1 MTINNI
7 ENLESGASVRGK
19 LNNVIS
25 EVNSLGTAANAD
37 IGDFATSAQGT
48 LADTAVQPSDLSTVA
63 TTNNYNDLDNLPSL
77 GSISTQNSD
86 NVTITGGSI
95 TGTAITGNL
104 TGNASTATALQTA
117 RTIGGVSFDGTANID
132 LAGVNIG
139 GNQNTTGSAASLTT
153 ERTLT
158 IGSTGKTFNGTA
170 DVSWSLSEIGVGT
183 LGQQDSNSV
192 TITGGTATFTD
203 LTVTGIGE
211 FTSTGAVKVPVGTE
225 AQRPTP
231 AAGQLRFNNDTT
243 QFEGYNGTAW
253 GSIGGGATGG
263 GNDDVFVQNGQV
275 VTTDYT
281 IPADKN
287 AMTTGPIEINAG
299 VTVTVSTGSRW
310 VVL

>member
-48 LADTAVQPSDLSTVA
+48 LADTAVQPSDLSAVA

-117 RTIGGVSFDGTANID
+117 RT
-132 LAGVNIG
+132 
-139 GNQNTTGSAASLTT
+139 
-153 ERTLT
+153 LT

-170 DVSWSLSEIGVGT
+170 NVTWSLSEIGVGT
-183 LGQQDSNSV
+183 LGQQNSNSV
-192 TITGGTATFTD
+192 TITGGTITGTITGGTIDGTVIGGTTAAAGSFTD
-203 LTVTGIGE
+203 LTVTGVGE

-231 AAGQLRFNNDTT
+231 SAGQLRFNNDTT

-253 GSIGGGATGG
+253 GAIGGGATGG
-263 GNDDVFVQNGQV
+263 GGDQIFIQNGQT
-275 VTTDYT
+275 VTTSYT
-281 IPADKN
+281 IPADQN
-287 AMTTGPIEINAG
+287 AMSTGPVTINAG
-299 VTVTVSTGSRW
+299 VTVTVSTGARY
-310 VVL
+310 VVI